1 MKSIITS
8 SVNTSL
14 GGINQQHLL
23 CQFMPSVNIDHSG
36 ICYVQRNSIR
46 SQYRKLQYG

>member
-8 SVNTSL
+8 RVNMSF

-23 CQFMPSVNIDHSG
+23 CQFMPSVNIDRSG
-36 ICYVQRNSIR
+36 ICYMQRNSIWG
-46 SQYRKLQYG
+46 QYRKLQYG